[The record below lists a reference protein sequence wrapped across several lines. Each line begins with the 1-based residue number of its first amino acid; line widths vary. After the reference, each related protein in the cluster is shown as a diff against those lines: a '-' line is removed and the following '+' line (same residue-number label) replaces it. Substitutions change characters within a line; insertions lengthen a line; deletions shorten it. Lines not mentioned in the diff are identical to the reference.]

1 MLALCGLQLTRCRYL
16 GLPSYRTTRYAGK
29 KAIYPLRSLPLLP
42 PRSTRFATTLTLP
55 TEDSEVPPKTAADDS
70 EIPPGYSV
78 GHLYFDSVFPLT
90 LGSLDPRA
98 YLSSIYASSSLEN
111 LKSALPDV
119 QSIGFQFRVLGVES
133 RSKDGGAFLTFAY
146 KPDSSAPLQSK
157 AELRRI
163 PSSSSLSTE
172 EASTLTIINNRIR
185 PHLKPIPQ
193 FILSPYRLIP
203 ASYLSPPRAHIV
215 LGTPWL
221 EDLSRYPSRT
231 IKMSFIEGN
240 APTEQQLWEM
250 LRPYGRVQKMD
261 IDGKANQATASYYRM
276 RGATSAR
283 NCLYGANIGGRK
295 VLIDY
300 LPPLHSHKIW
310 DWLSS
315 HPRIVFPILAFF
327 LGSITYA
334 VFDPIR
340 GWFVKS
346 NVENTFD
353 LDAYPLYAW
362 LRKKTIGLFSSSV
375 GSKGSSLQDDWWE
388 RKAAADEIQSWL
400 REAPTTFITISGPRG
415 SGKHQL
421 LERAVNDSTIKHL
434 TINCEEIAR
443 TTKNEEATLVPAV
456 AKQVGYFPVF
466 NWINSLNSL
475 IDLAS
480 VGLIGSKAGFSTPT
494 DAQLKQVLAVTTA
507 ALVSIKE
514 DTRKKKEK
522 EAKRAGAKAT
532 QGSKGGG
539 AGEATTAAAVVSGK
553 SEKINNVSTP
563 TPLPTTKL
571 AGGETGKEAA
581 STTELRYENRD
592 ELGPDAT
599 LLATVTSEA
608 EERSTDV
615 PVVVIDGYHHKGVKS
630 DLLWTVLGDWAAE
643 LTSSKIAHVIFVS
656 DNPVGMSK
664 TLSRSLPNVPFE
676 TIVLADADED
686 RARGYVYSKLKEMGK
701 VEGSASIVKKPN
713 LVETNNNNQSSIASI
728 FSRAESEGK
737 STAGSSSNM
746 NDGLDAETA
755 KWVDYLGGRL
765 TDLENL
771 VQKVS
776 LGQSVENAV
785 KDIIA
790 RTVVEIRKNTFGDD
804 MEDAKS
810 LPWSRGQA
818 WIVVEQLAAKGEI
831 PYYALL
837 HDSFKSDE
845 SALKAL
851 EQAEIISV
859 RHLDSRPSS
868 IRAGRPVIQQ
878 ALQSLV
884 SDEVFAN
891 TQRFLS
897 NTSSID
903 SCEKI
908 IKEVEAEIRELG
920 EGVSTSAN
928 VLKSSSQTAAKDRF
942 EYLLEKLAVNQDKIR
957 SLEKKNEALKRKLS
971 QQEVGPS

>member
-1 MLALCGLQLTRCRYL
+1 MRAIRGLQLTRCR
-16 GLPSYRTTRYAGK
+16 
-29 KAIYPLRSLPLLP
+29 PLILQSRANKRSGQQVVSSALLLP
-42 PRSTRFATTLTLP
+42 ASTRFATTLTLP

-98 YLSSIYASSSLEN
+98 YLSSIYATSSLES

-119 QSIGFQFRVLGVES
+119 ESIGFDFRVLGVES

-146 KPDSSAPLQSK
+146 KPDSSAPLQNK

-163 PSSSSLSTE
+163 PSSSNLSPD
-172 EASTLTIINNRIR
+172 EASTLTVINNRIR
-185 PHLKPIPQ
+185 PHLRPVHQ

-221 EDLSRYPSRT
+221 EDMSRYPSRT
-231 IKMSFIEGN
+231 IKMSFIEGS

-261 IDGKANQATASYYRM
+261 LDGKANQATATYYRM

-283 NCLYGANIGGRK
+283 NCLYSASIGGRK

-315 HPRIVFPILAFF
+315 HPRIVFPILTFF

-346 NVENTFD
+346 NVQNTSD

-362 LRKKTIGLFSSSV
+362 LRKKTIGLFSSSS
-375 GSKGSSLQDDWWE
+375 GSNGSSLQDDWWE
-388 RKAAADEIQSWL
+388 RKATADEIQSWL
-400 REAPTTFITISGPRG
+400 RESPTTFITISGPRG

-421 LERAVNDSTIKHL
+421 LERVVNDSSIKHL
-434 TINCEEIAR
+434 TINCEDIAR

-494 DAQLKQVLAVTTA
+494 DAQIKQVLAVTTA

-514 DTRKKKEK
+514 DTRRKKEK
-522 EAKRAGAKAT
+522 ETKRAGAKVT
-532 QGSKGGG
+532 QGSK
-539 AGEATTAAAVVSGK
+539 AAASAVVSSK
-553 SEKINNVSTP
+553 SEKVNNVPTP
-563 TPLPTTKL
+563 TPLLTSQSTAEIKKDANTKIHR
-571 AGGETGKEAA
+571 E
-581 STTELRYENRD
+581 SRD
-592 ELGPDAT
+592 ELGPEAN
-599 LLATVTSEA
+599 LLAPVTSEA

-656 DNPVGMSK
+656 DNPVGISK
-664 TLSRSLPNVPFE
+664 TLSRSRECDF
-676 TIVLADADED
+676 
-686 RARGYVYSKLKEMGK
+686 VY
-701 VEGSASIVKKPN
+701 
-713 LVETNNNNQSSIASI
+713 
-728 FSRAESEGK
+728 R
-737 STAGSSSNM
+737 
-746 NDGLDAETA
+746 
-755 KWVDYLGGRL
+755 
-765 TDLENL
+765 
-771 VQKVS
+771 
-776 LGQSVENAV
+776 
-785 KDIIA
+785 
-790 RTVVEIRKNTFGDD
+790 
-804 MEDAKS
+804 
-810 LPWSRGQA
+810 
-818 WIVVEQLAAKGEI
+818 
-831 PYYALL
+831 
-837 HDSFKSDE
+837 
-845 SALKAL
+845 
-851 EQAEIISV
+851 
-859 RHLDSRPSS
+859 
-868 IRAGRPVIQQ
+868 
-878 ALQSLV
+878 
-884 SDEVFAN
+884 
-891 TQRFLS
+891 
-897 NTSSID
+897 
-903 SCEKI
+903 
-908 IKEVEAEIRELG
+908 RELH
-920 EGVSTSAN
+920 
-928 VLKSSSQTAAKDRF
+928 
-942 EYLLEKLAVNQDKIR
+942 R
-957 SLEKKNEALKRKLS
+957 S
-971 QQEVGPS
+971 